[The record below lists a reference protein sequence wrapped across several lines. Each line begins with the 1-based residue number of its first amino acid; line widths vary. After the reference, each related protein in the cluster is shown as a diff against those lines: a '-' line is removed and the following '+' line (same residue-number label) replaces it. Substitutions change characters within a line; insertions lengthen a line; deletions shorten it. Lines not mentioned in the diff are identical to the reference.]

1 MGENVTIKK
10 FVQLNYDM
18 TKSQGINNLF
28 TKLKNSINLN
38 EILTRSF

>member
-18 TKSQGINNLF
+18 SKSQGINNLF
-28 TKLKNSINLN
+28 TK
-38 EILTRSF
+38 

>member
-18 TKSQGINNLF
+18 TKSQGINYFF
-28 TKLKNSINLN
+28 TKLKNLLI
-38 EILTRSF
+38 